1 MPHFFYTHD
10 SAIFQAILNCERYVC
25 SALEFCRRLEVVTTL
40 VWLYKQPSST
50 SMTYPNL
57 GLPTYRRVGILQ
69 IIHER
74 SDESLMQEAEYQEIM
89 LIGTTTVRKVIRDSE
104 VILGE
109 ILVLALGC
117 VMVLRLK

>member
-1 MPHFFYTHD
+1 
-10 SAIFQAILNCERYVC
+10 
-25 SALEFCRRLEVVTTL
+25 L
-40 VWLYKQPSST
+40 VWLYNQPSST
-50 SMTYPNL
+50 STTYPNL
-57 GLPTYRRVGILQ
+57 GLPMYRRVGILP